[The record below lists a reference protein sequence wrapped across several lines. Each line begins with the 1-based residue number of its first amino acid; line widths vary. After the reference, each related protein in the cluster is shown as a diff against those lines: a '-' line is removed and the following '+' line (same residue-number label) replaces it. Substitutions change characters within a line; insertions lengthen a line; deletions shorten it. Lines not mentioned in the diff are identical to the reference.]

1 MMSWMM
7 MRGNS
12 ACHWWAS
19 SRRDYGYGG
28 GRGSCRRASV
38 ALVKETCDIVEL
50 VVASQGP
57 LS

>member
-1 MMSWMM
+1 

-28 GRGSCRRASV
+28 GRGPCRRVSV